1 MLENISPYVYPG
13 IKNNEEYRKTKRFK
27 RDRITKEE
35 ILSIVAKNC
44 CVSVSQIL
52 SRVRGREVIDARFI
66 FVAVMKREF
75 GHTFEHIG
83 EILDRDHTSII
94 HALETFTDRYRQYDE
109 YREVAD
115 GVFEEIKSKIES

>member
-13 IKNNEEYRKTKRFK
+13 MVNTEDYRKLRRFK
-27 RDRITKEE
+27 RDKITKEE
-35 ILSIVAKNC
+35 ILEIVAKNC
-44 CVSVSQIL
+44 CVSVPEIL

-75 GHTFEHIG
+75 GHTLKHIG
-83 EILDRDHTSII
+83 KILDRDHTTII
-94 HALETFTDRYRQYDE
+94 HALEKFADRYKHYDE

-115 GVFEEIKSKIES
+115 GVFQEIKLKID